1 MRVLTIIISFLLFL
15 SCGNNKKQ
23 VVEKEYLQYDTTEN
37 LNGNMVEYLR
47 NLKLQSDSNFVYDIY
62 IINETN
68 TKKIHLEGNY
78 TSNNQ
83 NIKLNI
89 NKKTGFEC
97 DTQEIIYKKDGNGK
111 LTTPNDED
119 KIIGMTYDMRKR
131 KPLEYNNCIDN
142 IGDSY
147 LMVLSSKERFYKM
160 VPAKKR
166 VQEILKSE

>member
-1 MRVLTIIISFLLFL
+1 MRILTIISFLLFF

-23 VVEKEYLQYDTTEN
+23 VIEKEYLQYDTTED

-47 NLKLQSDSNFVYDIY
+47 NLKLLSDSNFIYNIY
-62 IINETN
+62 IIDETN
-68 TKKIHLEGNY
+68 TKQIHLEGNY
-78 TSNNQ
+78 TSNNE
-83 NIKLNI
+83 NIELTI
-89 NKKTGFEC
+89 KKKSGFEC
-97 DTQEIIYKKDGNGK
+97 DTQKIIYKKDGMEK
-111 LTTPNDED
+111 LTTPNDEE

-160 VPAKKR
+160 VPVKKR